1 MKAKKQ
7 PPLPIGVVILEEHE
21 KEITQNNERM
31 ETSKDTYFSNSAFL
45 FPWTLAFKTPD
56 FRNIKKTAGCIETC
70 RQTANCFYHLWYYY
84 YYSYKNKNKI
94 ENHLQLHPEE
104 HLSGTFRHACSL
116 QVKRQ

>member
-45 FPWTLAFKTPD
+45 FP
-56 FRNIKKTAGCIETC
+56 
-70 RQTANCFYHLWYYY
+70 
-84 YYSYKNKNKI
+84 
-94 ENHLQLHPEE
+94 
-104 HLSGTFRHACSL
+104 
-116 QVKRQ
+116 